1 MVLGAG
7 VSQVVAEAAHEA
19 EADTADAHIFSCFRA
34 VGKRMDDWIKG
45 AAAVDEA
52 KRDKLRLI
60 IEGNGE
66 AVVFT
71 AAAAMGDAVHHQ
83 FINNYPEAISQ
94 PLLQSPFFGKLLDGR
109 Q

>member
-1 MVLGAG
+1 MVLGSG
-7 VSQVVAEAAHEA
+7 VSQVVAEAAHKA

-34 VGKRMDDWIKG
+34 VGERMSGWVKG

-52 KRDKLRLI
+52 KRDKLWLI

-66 AVVFT
+66 AVAFT

-83 FINNYPEAISQ
+83 FINNYPHAVSQ
-94 PLLQSPFFGKLLDGR
+94 PLLQSPFFGKLLDGG